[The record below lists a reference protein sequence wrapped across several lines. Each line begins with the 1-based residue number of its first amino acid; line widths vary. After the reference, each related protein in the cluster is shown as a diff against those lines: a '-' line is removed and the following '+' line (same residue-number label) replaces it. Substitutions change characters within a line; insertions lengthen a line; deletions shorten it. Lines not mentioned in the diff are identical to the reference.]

1 MLCLS
6 ECIMNR
12 IEIKLEILKIYSIK
26 LSFLDKNNVIKTL
39 KNYLKLNFNI

>member
-1 MLCLS
+1 
-6 ECIMNR
+6 MNR

>member
-1 MLCLS
+1 MLYLS